1 MNENNKPLE
10 KELLKEEYM
19 LGKEYYDKI
28 LESARKDKTKKYK

>member
-10 KELLKEEYM
+10 KELLKEEYI

-28 LESARKDKTKKYK
+28 LETAKEDKTKKYK

>member
-10 KELLKEEYM
+10 RELLEEEYM

-28 LESARKDKTKKYK
+28 LESAKEDITKKYK